1 MSPQADSV
9 SPQVYSRA
17 DFGAGDGLR
26 ERDVPGRF
34 LMMIPLSHFY
44 KNCKTVCI
52 NKNNGLILKQF

>member
-34 LMMIPLSHFY
+34 LMMMMQ
-44 KNCKTVCI
+44 
-52 NKNNGLILKQF
+52 NGLYK